1 MEGWVEFVDKKKAR
15 DCAALLN
22 NTQIGGKRRSSHYSD
37 LWMLR
42 YLPKFKWEHL
52 LEEIEFQKAIREQK
66 MQMELLV
73 AKKERDFYLSKVE
86 QSKQIQSMV
95 RRREEEGVN
104 GKGEGGSIPVDREET
119 AEEYDERLK
128 KEKRERKADRDLL
141 LRKFKQ
147 RKAIGDV
154 NVDDDRGMMAP
165 DLLRDLFGG
174 SAEGPK
180 RL

>member
-1 MEGWVEFVDKKKAR
+1 
-15 DCAALLN
+15 
-22 NTQIGGKRRSSHYSD
+22 
-37 LWMLR
+37 
-42 YLPKFKWEHL
+42 
-52 LEEIEFQKAIREQK
+52 
-66 MQMELLV
+66 
-73 AKKERDFYLSKVE
+73 
-86 QSKQIQSMV
+86 MV